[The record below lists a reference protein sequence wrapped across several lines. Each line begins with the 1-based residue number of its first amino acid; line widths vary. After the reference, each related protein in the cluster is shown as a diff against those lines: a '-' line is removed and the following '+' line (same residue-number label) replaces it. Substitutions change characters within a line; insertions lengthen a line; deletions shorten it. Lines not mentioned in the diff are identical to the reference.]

1 VGVFPLKLGD
11 LAISADLSE
20 NFGKKAA
27 ENVTWNQ
34 SLEVY
39 MLVLR

>member
-11 LAISADLSE
+11 LAISADAE
-20 NFGKKAA
+20 NFGKKAV
-27 ENVTWNQ
+27 EDETWNQ